1 MSTEATSVKKFTF
14 DLNKG
19 GLGPMEIIQKDKS
32 TPTAEQEIIDSNEDA
47 QKDGG
52 KVKPEEQKV
61 NPVKGKEKSTEV
73 PSGRN
78 SDPDGPIR
86 AAEEGLR
93 KEEAED
99 EADGDSA
106 SGDAQGGGDGSQ
118 DDGDEQHETENI
130 GFYLAKQLQV
140 EGYIS
145 EDFDPSEDI
154 SRDEVYQAVRD
165 GLYET
170 IQSEAISDLQQRLQ
184 REGVTREMLTYA
196 RAIQNGIDLQTLNA
210 ASVHT
215 RFAKMELSEDLTY
228 EDKVAAIKAM
238 HSARGLSEKDSD
250 RLISSSENAGELDA
264 DFKESTSFHKTKVK
278 EFEQQEARHAEE
290 IEKER
295 KRVEILQI
303 NAINKAVQQRNI
315 LSQTL
320 TPEQAG
326 ALRDDIYTQNQ
337 VVNIGG
343 QSYNASAYQS
353 WLYQF
358 ENDPEVKLHAFIS
371 YKYRDRAQEVA
382 EAAAK
387 AKIEKNFLDDYTVL
401 SNKKETKKQTD
412 KTEKKEAKKAETPK
426 TNRKI
431 STVSLF

>member
-1 MSTEATSVKKFTF
+1 
-14 DLNKG
+14 
-19 GLGPMEIIQKDKS
+19 MEIIQKDKA
-32 TPTAEQEIIDSNEDA
+32 TPTAEQEIIDSNENA
-47 QKDGG
+47 KKDGSE
-52 KVKPEEQKV
+52 VKDEEQKV
-61 NPVKGKEKSTEV
+61 NSSKSKEKSKEV
-73 PSGRN
+73 PGGGN
-78 SDPDGPIR
+78 SNPDGKVR

-106 SGDAQGGGDGSQ
+106 SGDAQAGDDSP
-118 DDGDEQHETENI
+118 DDGEQHETDNI

-140 EGYIS
+140 EGYIP
-145 EDFDPSEDI
+145 EDFDQNEDI
-154 SRDEVYQAVRD
+154 SRDEVYQAVKD

-170 IQSEAISDLQQRLQ
+170 IQSEAISDLEQRLQ

-215 RFAKMELSEDLTY
+215 RFAKMELTEDLPY
-228 EDKVAAIKAM
+228 EDKVSAIKAM

-250 RLISSSENAGELDA
+250 RLISSSEGAGELDA
-264 DFKESTSFHKTKVK
+264 DFKESNAFHKTKVK

-295 KRVEILQI
+295 KRVETLQI

-315 LSQTL
+315 LGQTL

-326 ALRDDIYTQNQ
+326 ALRDDIYTQNK
-337 VVNIGG
+337 VVSIGG

-371 YKYRDRAQEVA
+371 YKYLDRAQEVA

-387 AKIEKNFLDDYTVL
+387 AKIEKNFLDDYTTL
-401 SNKKETKKQTD
+401 SSKKETKKQTD
-412 KTEKKEAKKAETPK
+412 KTKKKEPEKAETPK
-426 TNRKI
+426 TNRRT